1 MKTIV
6 QLVSELKDYFLEK
19 DTATKQ
25 AVESNIAP
33 VETDASSA
41 STAYAVGK
49 QLILNDIL
57 YNVTA
62 AISSGD
68 ALVVG
73 TNISA
78 SNDLTTQIGN
88 ANARIENANARI
100 GAVTSQTLAADA
112 TSVSFSVPTSGNHL
126 IDFWASDGSN
136 YTAIDT
142 SVSGTATLT
151 YDAVSSSRTIFCKIS
166 EV

>member
-6 QLVSELKDYFLEK
+6 QLVSELKDYLIEK
-19 DTATKQ
+19 DTAAKQ

-33 VETDASSA
+33 VEADASSA
-41 STAYAVGK
+41 SKAYAVGQ
-49 QLILNDIL
+49 QLVLNDIM

-62 AISSGD
+62 AISAED
-68 ALVVG
+68 ALVIG

-88 ANARIENANARI
+88 ANARI
-100 GAVTSQTLAADA
+100 GTVTSQTLAANV
-112 TSVSFSVPTSGNHL
+112 TSVSFSVPTSGDHL

-151 YDAVSSSRTIFCKIS
+151 YDAVSSARTIYCKIS

>member
-57 YNVTA
+57 YDVTA

-78 SNDLTTQIGN
+78 SDDLSTQIED
-88 ANARIENANARI
+88 ANSRI
-100 GAVTSQTLAADA
+100 GAVSSQTLAANA

-151 YDAVSSSRTIFCKIS
+151 YDAVSSARTIYCKIS

>member
-6 QLVSELKDYFLEK
+6 QLVGELKDYFLDK
-19 DTATKQ
+19 DTEAKQ

-33 VETDASSA
+33 VESDASSA
-41 STAYAVGK
+41 SKAYAVGQ
-49 QLILNDIL
+49 QLVLNDIL
-57 YNVTA
+57 YKVTA
-62 AISSGD
+62 AISAED

-78 SNDLTTQIGN
+78 ADDLTTQIG
-88 ANARIENANARI
+88 NANARI
-100 GAVTSQTLAADA
+100 GAVTSQTLTADA

-151 YDAVSSSRTIFCKIS
+151 YDAVSSARTIYCKIS

>member
-25 AVESNIAP
+25 AIESNIAP

-57 YNVTA
+57 YDVTA

-88 ANARIENANARI
+88 ANARI
-100 GAVTSQTLAADA
+100 GSVTSQTLAAAA
-112 TSVSFSVPTSGNHL
+112 TSVSFNVPTSGNHL

-151 YDAVSSSRTIFCKIS
+151 YDAVSSARTIYCKIS

>member
-19 DTATKQ
+19 DTSVKQ

-33 VETDASSA
+33 VEADASSA
-41 STAYAVGK
+41 SKAYAVGQ
-49 QLILNDIL
+49 QLVLNDIL

-62 AISSGD
+62 AISAED

-78 SNDLTTQIGN
+78 AYDLTTQIGN
-88 ANARIENANARI
+88 ANARI
-100 GAVTSQTLAADA
+100 GSVTSQTLAADA

-151 YDAVSSSRTIFCKIS
+151 YDAVSSARTIYCKIS

>member
-6 QLVSELKDYFLEK
+6 QLVGKLKDYFLDK
-19 DTATKQ
+19 DTEAKQ

-33 VETDASSA
+33 VEADASSA
-41 STAYAVGK
+41 SKAYAVGQ
-49 QLILNDIL
+49 QLVLNDIL
-57 YNVTA
+57 YDVTA
-62 AISSGD
+62 AISAED

-78 SNDLTTQIGN
+78 ADNLTTQIGN
-88 ANARIENANARI
+88 ANARI
-100 GAVTSQTLAADA
+100 GSVTSQTLAADA
-112 TSVSFSVPTSGNHL
+112 TSVAFNVPTSGDHL

>member
-6 QLVSELKDYFLEK
+6 QLVSELKDYLIEK
-19 DTATKQ
+19 DTAAKQ
-25 AVESNIAP
+25 TVESNIAP
-33 VETDASSA
+33 VEADASSA
-41 STAYAVGK
+41 SQAYAVGQ
-49 QLILNDIL
+49 QLVLNDIL

-62 AISSGD
+62 AISAED
-68 ALVVG
+68 AFVVG

-88 ANARIENANARI
+88 AYARI
-100 GAVTSQTLAADA
+100 GTVTSQTLAANV
-112 TSVSFSVPTSGNHL
+112 TSVSFSVPTSGNYL

-151 YDAVSSSRTIFCKIS
+151 YDAVSSARTIFCKIS

>member
-6 QLVSELKDYFLEK
+6 QLVSELKDYLLEK
-19 DTATKQ
+19 DTAAKQ

-33 VETDASSA
+33 VEADASSA
-41 STAYAVGK
+41 SKAYAVGQ
-49 QLILNDIL
+49 QLVLNDIM

-62 AISSGD
+62 AISAED

-88 ANARIENANARI
+88 ANARI
-100 GAVTSQTLAADA
+100 GTVTSQTLAANV
-112 TSVSFSVPTSGNHL
+112 TSVSFSVPTSGDHL

-151 YDAVSSSRTIFCKIS
+151 YDAVSSARTIYCKIS

>member
-6 QLVSELKDYFLEK
+6 QLVSELKDYLIEK
-19 DTATKQ
+19 DTAAKQ

-33 VETDASSA
+33 VEANASSA
-41 STAYAVGK
+41 SKAYAVGQ
-49 QLILNDIL
+49 QLVLNDVL

-62 AISSGD
+62 PISAED
-68 ALVVG
+68 ALVIG

-78 SNDLTTQIGN
+78 SDDLTTQIGN
-88 ANARIENANARI
+88 AIARI
-100 GAVTSQTLAADA
+100 GAVTSQTLAANV
-112 TSVSFSVPTSGNHL
+112 TSVSFSVPTSGNYL

-151 YDAVSSSRTIFCKIS
+151 YDAVSSARTIYCKIS

>member
-6 QLVSELKDYFLEK
+6 QLVSELKDYLIEK
-19 DTATKQ
+19 DTAAKQ
-25 AVESNIAP
+25 AVESNIAS
-33 VETDASSA
+33 VEADASSA
-41 STAYAVGK
+41 SKAYAVGQ

-62 AISSGD
+62 AISAED

-78 SNDLTTQIGN
+78 ADDLTTQIGN
-88 ANARIENANARI
+88 ANSRI

-151 YDAVSSSRTIFCKIS
+151 YDAVSSARTIYCKIS

>member
-6 QLVSELKDYFLEK
+6 QLVSELKDYLIEK
-19 DTATKQ
+19 DTAAKQ

-33 VETDASSA
+33 VEADASSA
-41 STAYAVGK
+41 SKAYAVGQ
-49 QLILNDIL
+49 QLVLNDIL

-62 AISSGD
+62 AISAED
-68 ALVVG
+68 ALVIG

-88 ANARIENANARI
+88 ANARI
-100 GAVTSQTLAADA
+100 GAVTSQTLAANV
-112 TSVSFSVPTSGNHL
+112 TSVSFSVPTSGDHL

-151 YDAVSSSRTIFCKIS
+151 YDAESSARTIYCKIS

>member
-6 QLVSELKDYFLEK
+6 QLTSELKDYFLRK
-19 DTATKQ
+19 DTASKQ

-57 YNVTA
+57 YDVTA

-78 SNDLTTQIGN
+78 ADDIMTQIGD
-88 ANARIENANARI
+88 ANARI

-151 YDAVSSSRTIFCKIS
+151 YDAVSSARTIYCKIS

>member
-6 QLVSELKDYFLEK
+6 QLVSELKDYLLEK
-19 DTATKQ
+19 DTAAKQ

-33 VETDASSA
+33 VEADASSA
-41 STAYAVGK
+41 SKAYAVGQ
-49 QLILNDIL
+49 QLVLNDIL
-57 YNVTA
+57 YNVTS
-62 AISSGD
+62 AISAED

-78 SNDLTTQIGN
+78 SDDLTTQIGN
-88 ANARIENANARI
+88 ANARI
-100 GAVTSQTLAADA
+100 GAVTSHTLAANV

-151 YDAVSSSRTIFCKIS
+151 YDAVSSARTIYCKIS

>member
-6 QLVSELKDYFLEK
+6 QLVSELKDYLLEK
-19 DTATKQ
+19 DTAAKQ

-33 VETDASSA
+33 VEADASSA
-41 STAYAVGK
+41 SKAYAVGQ
-49 QLILNDIL
+49 QLVLNDIL
-57 YNVTA
+57 YNVTS
-62 AISSGD
+62 AISAED

-78 SNDLTTQIGN
+78 SDDLTTQIG
-88 ANARIENANARI
+88 NANARI
-100 GAVTSQTLAADA
+100 GAVTSQTLAANV

-151 YDAVSSSRTIFCKIS
+151 YDAVSSARTIYCKIS

>member
-6 QLVSELKDYFLEK
+6 QLTSELKDYFLEK

-62 AISSGD
+62 AISPGD

-78 SNDLTTQIGN
+78 SNDLTTQIG
-88 ANARIENANARI
+88 NANARI

-151 YDAVSSSRTIFCKIS
+151 YDAVSSARTIYCKIS

>member
-19 DTATKQ
+19 DTAVKQ

-33 VETDASSA
+33 VEADASSA
-41 STAYAVGK
+41 SKAYAVGQ
-49 QLILNDIL
+49 QLVLNDIL

-62 AISSGD
+62 AISAED

-78 SNDLTTQIGN
+78 SDDLTTQI
-88 ANARIENANARI
+88 ANANARI
-100 GAVTSQTLAADA
+100 GTVTSQTLAANV

-151 YDAVSSSRTIFCKIS
+151 YDAVSSARTIYCKIS

>member
-62 AISSGD
+62 AISPGD

-78 SNDLTTQIGN
+78 SNDLTTQIG
-88 ANARIENANARI
+88 NANARI

-151 YDAVSSSRTIFCKIS
+151 YDAVSSARTIYCKIS

>member
-1 MKTIV
+1 MKTV
-6 QLVSELKDYFLEK
+6 VDLATALKTYFLGK
-19 DTATKQ
+19 DTAAKQ

-41 STAYAVGK
+41 SQAYAVGK

-57 YNVTA
+57 YDVTA

-78 SNDLTTQIGN
+78 ADDLTTQIGD
-88 ANARIENANARI
+88 ANARI
-100 GAVTSQTLAADA
+100 GAVTSQTLAADT

-136 YTAIDT
+136 YTAINT

-151 YDAVSSSRTIFCKIS
+151 YDAVSSARTIYCKIS

>member
-6 QLVSELKDYFLEK
+6 QLVSELKDYLIEK
-19 DTATKQ
+19 DTAAKQ

-33 VETDASSA
+33 VEADASSA
-41 STAYAVGK
+41 SKAYAVGQ
-49 QLILNDIL
+49 QLVLNDIL
-57 YNVTA
+57 FNVTA
-62 AISSGD
+62 AISAED

-88 ANARIENANARI
+88 ANARI
-100 GAVTSQTLAADA
+100 GTVTSQTLAANV
-112 TSVSFSVPTSGNHL
+112 TSVSFSVPTSGDHL

-151 YDAVSSSRTIFCKIS
+151 YDAVSSARTIYCKIS